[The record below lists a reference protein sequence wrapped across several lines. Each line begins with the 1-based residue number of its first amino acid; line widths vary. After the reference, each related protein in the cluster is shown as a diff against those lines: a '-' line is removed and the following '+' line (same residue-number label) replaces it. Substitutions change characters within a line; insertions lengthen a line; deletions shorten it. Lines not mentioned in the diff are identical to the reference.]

1 MESARLFDAPRVS
14 HGLFA
19 AVCYAAAFLA
29 LWFLSV
35 DQWYLPAGLRAAALL
50 CLRPRWWPCLYA
62 GDAAAVLFLR
72 LPQIGEH
79 DLLWALLPAFTLL
92 PLISI
97 APAIMRIF
105 VPDITRAGL
114 RLPFVLGA
122 MAAWTALWM
131 QTLNAIT
138 APQPVTLEMFVRWV
152 AGYYLGAL
160 VIVPPL
166 LVYLRRHDASPVAR
180 HFARDVALAAVV
192 TAGLYAA
199 VMAVPAIDDPL
210 RVLLLLCMI
219 APALALT
226 GAHGWRGAALGVA
239 LASVAIG
246 LTLPRV
252 GLLGAHDAVA
262 FVAQLV
268 LAVAGT
274 VLLLGGALL
283 SRHFETLRRLGVAEQ
298 QAKRLARAG
307 VLASER
313 QMRDRVMLLAQM
325 QGHLEDARA
334 DLVRRLRENGN
345 AAAAMEVLRD
355 SVLQAELFEAH
366 VSAVYPIAIETDGL
380 FDALHAPGFT
390 LTAAA
395 GRDVRLWL
403 RGQPKALTVDVQV
416 AAYRVVGSAIALL
429 SASGPSGYR
438 VRARVWRTA
447 RLRGIVLQVSAAGG
461 GAARPSQASVL
472 AEVELETRL
481 QAHGGAVWRRRG
493 QQVSVLLPDAGTA
506 ELYRSMG
513 VMDQA
518 SPAAV

>member
-1 MESARLFDAPRVS
+1 
-14 HGLFA
+14 LFA
-19 AVCYAAAFLA
+19 GVIYAAAFLA

-50 CLRPRWWPCLYA
+50 CLRPRWWPYLYA

-72 LPQIGEH
+72 LPQVGDH
-79 DLLWALLPAFTLL
+79 DLLWAFLPAFALL

-97 APAIMRIF
+97 APAIARVF
-105 VPDITRAGL
+105 VPDIARAGL
-114 RLPFVLGA
+114 RLPFVLAG
-122 MAAWTALWM
+122 MAVWTALWM

-138 APQPVTLEMFVRWV
+138 APQPVTLEMFVRWA
-152 AGYYLGAL
+152 AGYYLGML

-166 LVYLRRHDASPVAR
+166 LVYLCRRDASPVAR
-180 HFARDVALAAVV
+180 HFLRDVGLAAVV
-192 TAGLYAA
+192 TGGLYLA
-199 VMAVPAIDDPL
+199 VMAVPGIDDPL
-210 RVLLLLCMI
+210 RVLLLLGMI

-239 LASVAIG
+239 LASVAIA

-268 LAVAGT
+268 LAVAAT

-325 QGHLEDARA
+325 QGHLDEARA
-334 DLVRRLRENGN
+334 DLVRRLRAHGN

-355 SVLQAELFEAH
+355 SVLHAELFEAH

-380 FDALHAPGFT
+380 FDALHAPGFA
-390 LTAAA
+390 LTAAG

-403 RGQPKALTVDVQV
+403 RGQPKALSVDVQV
-416 AAYRVVGSAIALL
+416 AAYRIVGSAIALL
-429 SASGPSGYR
+429 SATGPQGYR
-438 VRARVWRTA
+438 VRARVWKTA
-447 RLRGIVLQVSAAGG
+447 RMRGIALQISADGG
-461 GAARPSQASVL
+461 GEARPSQASIL
-472 AEVELETRL
+472 AEVELESRVQT
-481 QAHGGAVWRRRG
+481 HGGAVWRRRG
-493 QQVSVLLPDAGTA
+493 QQVSVMLPDAEA
-506 ELYRSMG
+506 PWLYRSVG
-513 VMDQA
+513 AMDQA